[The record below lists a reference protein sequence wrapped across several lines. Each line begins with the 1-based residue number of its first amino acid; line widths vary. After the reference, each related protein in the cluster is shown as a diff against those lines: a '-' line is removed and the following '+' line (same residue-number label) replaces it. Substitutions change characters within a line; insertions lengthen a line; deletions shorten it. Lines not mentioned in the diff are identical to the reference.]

1 MEKIIIDKALK
12 ENLPQIVLANTVN
25 GGITQV
31 QVKLAQSKE
40 GYHASFTM
48 PSAEEDTFRV
58 LLNNQHL
65 EVYRLLRIINQ
76 AGELVE
82 MSMLISAFLVP
93 PFVDIERIEATYE
106 TGRLHLFAPFREGSQ
121 PEAKEIPIN
130 QK

>member
-40 GYHASFTM
+40 GYHASFAM

-76 AGELVE
+76 VGELVE

-106 TGRLHLFAPFREGSQ
+106 TGSLHLFAPFREGTQ
-121 PEAKEIPIN
+121 PQAKEIPIN